1 MASEK
6 ISQMPAISSFA
17 TGDLLA
23 IVDVSEF
30 FPSDRNK
37 SVTFGELFRNV
48 LGGTAAA
55 PSIAFTGDQN
65 TGIYSPGADQV
76 SFTTGGSQRLLID
89 SSGQIEAAN
98 LGSASAP
105 AWSFVGDP
113 NTGIYSPGADQL
125 AISTT
130 TSAAPLTVNGVV
142 EANGSNYRA
151 VFGNG
156 YLDGDS
162 TGATGGSAAEVQIQ
176 SASSSR
182 PATLSLGGGQGSGE
196 NLGVITFF
204 NSNNT
209 DGKRLRASITAGQE
223 GATANAQGGLLAFST
238 TADGASSPTERMR
251 IGQNGNVSIGTT
263 GSTVRLDVLAGS
275 QVATRI
281 VNTSTDDLIAVKG
294 NSGGSSGSAMYVMPM
309 RFGDDTLR
317 GSIYWNGS
325 TVAYNTTSDYRL
337 KENITPYTGALDKL
351 SQLKPVTYNFLDK
364 PNTVLE
370 GFIAHEVQD
379 VVPNAVSGVKDEED
393 SDGKP
398 LYQGLDTSKLVPLL
412 TAALQEA
419 IAKIETLE
427 AKVAALEAA

>member
-1 MASEK
+1 
-6 ISQMPAISSFA
+6 
-17 TGDLLA
+17 
-23 IVDVSEF
+23 
-30 FPSDRNK
+30 
-37 SVTFGELFRNV
+37 
-48 LGGTAAA
+48 
-55 PSIAFTGDQN
+55 
-65 TGIYSPGADQV
+65 
-76 SFTTGGSQRLLID
+76 
-89 SSGQIEAAN
+89 
-98 LGSASAP
+98 
-105 AWSFVGDP
+105 
-113 NTGIYSPGADQL
+113 
-125 AISTT
+125 
-130 TSAAPLTVNGVV
+130 
-142 EANGSNYRA
+142 
-151 VFGNG
+151 
-156 YLDGDS
+156 
-162 TGATGGSAAEVQIQ
+162 
-176 SASSSR
+176 
-182 PATLSLGGGQGSGE
+182 
-196 NLGVITFF
+196 
-204 NSNNT
+204 
-209 DGKRLRASITAGQE
+209 
-223 GATANAQGGLLAFST
+223 
-238 TADGASSPTERMR
+238 MR